1 MIYPGVHKSSP
12 MVKYFQKGNTL
23 TLTLGSI
30 NELFFVY
37 FFFFFTQFSL
47 LPLFGLATARIL
59 NN

>member
-12 MVKYFQKGNTL
+12 MVKYFQIGSTL

-30 NELFFVY
+30 NELFWVL
-37 FFFFFTQFSL
+37 FFFTQFSL